1 MKNRNETVI
10 ERSWL
15 LLYNRYYSRRRRF
28 HSIQYPYHFSI
39 IILTFLLLAGMYE
52 SFLFSLRSFHRVGS
66 RRSKHDFSLPFFRL
80 PTNKNMV
87 ATSIKMSTIARRKTS
102 GYIITTTT
110 SQTIRLFG
118 SKRGMPGNPPGT
130 VAIYNDQKSLTEID
144 ENAIRNTIKRIL
156 KLLLYD
162 TYDITLLLVDDE
174 EMRETNFESR
184 GVNSPTDILSFPFH
198 FPTEKSGLLKEPEF
212 DIPDYYTL
220 GDMVVCVPYVIRRCQ
235 EDLQL
240 LHDDDDDDDDDDSD
254 IGIDNDR
261 GVSGAMADVND
272 PEKRIRMLLV
282 HGILH
287 LVGYDHID
295 DADYK
300 QMVEREEEIL
310 NQLGDI

>member
-15 LLYNRYYSRRRRF
+15 PLYNHCCCRRRRCY
-28 HSIQYPYHFSI
+28 SIQYPYHFSI
-39 IILTFLLLAGMYE
+39 IILIFLLLAGMYE
-52 SFLFSLRSFHRVGS
+52 SFLFSLRSLHRVGS

-110 SQTIRLFG
+110 SPTIRLFG
-118 SKRGMPGNPPGT
+118 SKRGIPGNPPGT

-198 FPTEKSGLLKEPEF
+198 FPTEKSGLLEEPEF

-240 LHDDDDDDDDDDSD
+240 LHDDDDDDDDDSD
-254 IGIDNDR
+254 IGFDNDR